1 VIFITD
7 RMKTAQTELQKVEGD
22 LAEVVARLSAIQCIF
37 FSSEAKLGT
46 LAMLVEEYEFESW
59 IRVSPVLPTF
69 RHIDLKAIAEGT
81 GLRNLLLE

>member
-1 VIFITD
+1 MISITD

-37 FSSEAKLGT
+37 FSSEAKLDT